1 MDLNDL
7 NSSWASQV
15 DEDVEKRELED
26 KIRNLTLLLEST
38 EANHV
43 KERKKFELGRKE
55 QAARIKRLER
65 LFEAQEMKKESGER
79 DSKEGFEP
87 SEQVP
92 HLLVRESEPVGE
104 NVKFEEQPSSHRF
117 NQSPGL
123 VHSYGSSRMVV
134 Q

>member
-43 KERKKFELGRKE
+43 KERNLNSE
-55 QAARIKRLER
+55 ER
-65 LFEAQEMKKESGER
+65 
-79 DSKEGFEP
+79 SK
-87 SEQVP
+87 
-92 HLLVRESEPVGE
+92 
-104 NVKFEEQPSSHRF
+104 QP
-117 NQSPGL
+117 G
-123 VHSYGSSRMVV
+123 
-134 Q
+134 